1 MMHRYYLHISIVKL
15 LIAGFLSL
23 FLSCAAVPVGN
34 KYQSLIDS
42 DARTQLKTA
51 RDIHEA
57 YVVRGLSTNPEW
69 DKAWVIIYDNI
80 LKSEWIKER

>member
-1 MMHRYYLHISIVKL
+1 MHKYYLHISIGHFLAAL
-15 LIAGFLSL
+15 LL
-23 FLSCAAVPVGN
+23 FLFVGCIPAVTQN

-42 DARTQLKTA
+42 DARIQLKTA
-51 RDIHEA
+51 RDIHDA

-80 LKSEWIKER
+80 LKSAWIKER